1 MCEFCVK
8 HGEGE
13 KWYLQARNYGLDL
26 ASDLRRRRFIGAF
39 FNDFDRDTGGSVEQ
53 LRRLDRAPR
62 VLQWLVRGLVTRRM
76 KRRHFGQVLP
86 LEDVRK
92 VLGIANS
99 VVRVPCV
106 CRGVTRGDH
115 GARFCFGVSV
125 SPDAVAFS
133 EVDPNLMAGP
143 DTTMTE
149 RLTPEQ
155 ALTLMGDFERR
166 GLVHSVW
173 TFLTP
178 FIGGVCNCD
187 RSDCLAMIS
196 TIGHHTKVMFKAEY
210 VARVDWELCEGCRAC
225 MKQCQ
230 FGAIG
235 HSAAAGKCVIDEA
248 RCWGC
253 GVCRAGCR
261 SGAISLRPR
270 AETPA
275 LGW

>member
-8 HGEGE
+8 HGEGK

-26 ASDLRRRRFIGAF
+26 ASDLRRRRMIGEF
-39 FNDFDRDTGGSVEQ
+39 FNDFERQAEDVRS
-53 LRRLDRAPR
+53 LARLERAPR
-62 VLQWLVRGLVTRRM
+62 VVSWLVRGLVTRRM

-86 LEDVRK
+86 LEDVRE
-92 VLGIANS
+92 VLGIAGS

-106 CRGVTRGDH
+106 CRGVTRGDNN
-115 GARFCFGVSV
+115 ARYCFGVTI
-125 SPDAVAFS
+125 SPQAAIAFS
-133 EVDPNLMAGP
+133 EVDQSFMAGP
-143 DTTMTE
+143 ETGMTE
-149 RLTPEQ
+149 RLKAEE
-155 ALTLMGDFERR
+155 ALDLMADFERH

-178 FIGGVCNCD
+178 FIGGICNCD

-196 TIGHHTKVMFKAEY
+196 TVGHDTKIMFKAEY
-210 VARVDWELCEGCRAC
+210 VARLDWELCHGCRSC
-225 MKQCQ
+225 MRQCQ

-235 HSAAAGKCVIDEA
+235 YSAAAAKCVIDQG

-253 GVCRAGCR
+253 GVCRAAC
-261 SGAISLRPR
+261 SQDAISLAARSEMPR
-270 AETPA
+270 